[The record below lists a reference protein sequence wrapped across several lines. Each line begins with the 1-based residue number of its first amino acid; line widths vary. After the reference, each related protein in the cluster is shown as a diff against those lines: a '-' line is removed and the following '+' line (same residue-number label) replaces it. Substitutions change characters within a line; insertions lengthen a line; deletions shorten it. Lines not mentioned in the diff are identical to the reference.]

1 MGKRLPRSWF
11 QRLAHRALIE
21 YGITMEDEWP
31 VRDADGRLVAELDLA
46 VVDSKV
52 GVECQSIEYHA
63 SGADVSRDVSR
74 RRLLRRLGWD
84 IVELWWSDL
93 DRMTDVLVDLGLALD
108 RAAGKP

>member
-1 MGKRLPRSWF
+1 MGKRLPRCWF

-63 SGADVSRDVSR
+63 TPADIRRDVQR
-74 RRLLRRLGWD
+74 RALLRRHGWD
-84 IVELWWSDL
+84 IVELWW
-93 DRMTDVLVDLGLALD
+93 TDLGLALD